1 MCFTIR
7 QDSILDGIY
16 ELVYR
21 LPFTSRNLVK
31 GRTMIV
37 YFERVGQVVFGNM
50 ADMGDHVNGHPGAN
64 SLYISCFDRAIL
76 LLETSHRLKG
86 IYPSKG

>member
-1 MCFTIR
+1 M
-7 QDSILDGIY
+7 LDGMY

-21 LPFTSRNLVK
+21 LPFMSRNLVK

-37 YFERVGQVVFGNM
+37 YIERIGQVVFGNV

-76 LLETSHRLKG
+76 LLETSHCLKG
-86 IYPSKG
+86 IYTSKG